1 MRGSCL
7 PLRAPPKAQN
17 TVLGHEGSL
26 VATSLR
32 VERPHTVASKGYR
45 WSTTPVLSSLSF
57 LFSVFFLLFFSRR
70 LLSTSAD
77 QKLACRTC
85 SLDDTCV
92 LCSKCFESSDH
103 EDHTVYVS
111 ISPGNSGCCDCG
123 DGEAWRKPVKCAI
136 HMACGDSTIPMDT
149 DSGPPQLPSDLVHS
163 IRATIA
169 RALDYICDV
178 ISCSPEQLRLE
189 KSVEAIRKDEEQSRL
204 TSRYGE
210 IEPETDVEYAL
221 IVWNDEKNTVND
233 VQKQLT
239 RACRESTSFGK
250 ERALEISDVGRSII
264 CYSRDI
270 PRLLET
276 SRIIEQIKVTVTI
289 RSARDTFRE
298 QMCGTIIEWLQD
310 ISGCSVG
317 DDHTILRRTVCEEL
331 LGVWRVGSKASN
343 TEIGKH
349 GIDDHSF
356 QEERENVAY
365 GLRFLG
371 PFELAL
377 IGTGDQD
384 DQDEMEEMEV
394 DFGDGPI
401 DRDFDDDYDD
411 GEESWDMN
419 EDDTDMVRDA
429 GTSEYGDLVF
439 RVGGIDAPRPPIF
452 DGAHDRRLDD
462 LLSPDDPNNGAPRI
476 PHTPHL
482 PPGSRAKKPAPSH
495 WAEGPSRNQRVQ
507 LPPYEDLRQRVRLDW
522 LITFDLRLW
531 KQARIDLRDLY
542 ITTVVVIPQFK
553 RILGLRFAGLYPA
566 LAELYLVADREPD
579 HSIINMSLQMLTTP
593 SITAEV
599 VRRGN
604 FLSTLMAI
612 IYTFLTTR
620 QVGYP
625 YQVNPTAILAFDG
638 GLTNPLTNRRMYHF
652 FHDMRYILGSDHV
665 KERLRAEP
673 RYNFQFLDLARLH
686 QGICPNVRAVSEHVE
701 YEAEAWISASLVT
714 REMNKL
720 ARQFSEAF
728 RGDGITIQDGLRRV
742 ISMAAKYTTVSSMGW
757 DRARFKQCE
766 TKSETEFKEI
776 GGFQFD
782 TDRWGKLNYYRVVRF
797 CVDKQAISFHHALH
811 YTLSWLIEAGNS
823 MPNEQ
828 LRGLLL
834 LNWNQVKDQVF
845 FSIVEFD
852 PEDMA
857 AAMFDFPLRVC
868 VWLAQMKTGMWV
880 RNGFSLKH
888 QMQTYRSVSQR
899 DLTHHR
905 DVFLLQ
911 TSLVTVRPSR
921 MLVSMIDRFNLNQWM
936 EGNYAPPTGYDEA
949 QVLDLAEDFLHLL
962 IVILSDRLPLTPLQD
977 EPDLHALK
985 IRRELVHI
993 LCFKPMTY
1001 SDLARH
1007 VPERLSEADEF
1018 QGILESITNYRA
1030 PDGLADSGTF
1040 ELKEKY
1046 LDEVDPYIIQFT
1058 KNQRE
1063 EIEANYR
1070 ARMAKKTGKP
1080 EADMV
1085 FEPHLRPIKSGAFK
1099 DLAAFTRTPIFAQI
1113 IYCSLAY
1120 ALQFKTFTPSIPETR
1135 VETFLLLVLHLC
1147 QLAVLED
1154 NSPEH
1159 EPGDSFV
1166 LYALEKQALANP
1178 SPIGMEG
1185 GDNGH
1190 RTIAT
1195 ALYRLANMEGFKS
1208 CWAKINHVLRSFK
1221 QKRPGVFTTVAAW
1234 AAGMGEK
1241 FEMEE
1246 DDSKE
1251 TEAQKKK
1258 QLAKERQAKIMA
1270 QFKQQ
1275 QQSFM
1280 DMTGLNYEDDD
1291 YSDSDNENTTP
1302 HEEMKRLWKYPAGT
1316 CILCQEDMN
1325 ESRLYGSLTFVTES
1339 NILRQTDPTDAD
1351 YVYEVVKTP
1360 DSLDR
1365 SADDIRP
1372 FGVARMNR
1380 KIQKRLASDGS
1391 EVFVERQGL
1400 GRGFPEG
1407 NTKSGPVVT
1416 GCSHLMHFHCFDHYY
1431 DSVRRRQPL
1440 QIARNHPEN
1449 LERRE
1454 FVCPLCK
1461 ALGNAF
1467 LPIIWKSKEETLT
1480 GGVLQPDKN
1489 FFEWLAGPGSTIGR
1503 LEKAVT
1509 GDDRG
1514 INKIR
1519 DMFYKYG
1526 CTDVV
1531 LPIANKLQYQQQPQ
1545 QSSSIEPEAY
1555 PEARARTDSPL
1566 IAPHPSAPQIP
1577 SQLDE
1582 LEKAYIR
1589 LRNTFRDN
1597 GIPTGFASFT
1607 PPRAPGSYVELAFCD
1622 SLVRSLGFSISALE
1636 IAQRGIA
1643 SEIGRTLLDRI
1654 PPQML
1659 SQLRIL
1665 SETISSYFAIG
1676 VLRGRGDGALYQFKK
1691 MEKEQLQR
1699 LFIGH
1704 QQIFD
1709 NYWGREADVMNR
1721 LEPLLVE
1728 DAFLF
1733 LSECSCCVVPGL
1745 SWDILHVARLCF
1757 IAELVR
1763 ATVAFGRDC
1772 ELADI
1777 LRGWERSESLGDI
1790 EGHIGYTELQ
1800 LDSLQ
1805 RFASFIEQAI
1815 NVDEAG
1821 AGGIGSHSGFAL
1833 AVFRHL
1839 IGAYA
1844 TPFLRKSVILLHTRF
1859 GVLFPPSGFAE
1870 ADEPEAVRLCKILGV
1885 PTVDELFA
1893 ICMGDDEEGRYLR
1906 AVISGWCKHL
1916 NVKREEVSMSHPT
1929 IFELV
1934 GLPKNYDVL
1943 VDEAMK
1949 RRCPTSGGEI
1959 TDPTLCLFCGEIFC
1973 SQALCCLKESEEEE
1987 QKVLGGCNRHM
1998 PG

>member
-1 MRGSCL
+1 MD
-7 PLRAPPKAQN
+7 
-17 TVLGHEGSL
+17 E
-26 VATSLR
+26 
-32 VERPHTVASKGYR
+32 
-45 WSTTPVLSSLSF
+45 
-57 LFSVFFLLFFSRR
+57 
-70 LLSTSAD
+70 
-77 QKLACRTC
+77 
-85 SLDDTCV
+85 TCV

-111 ISPGNSGCCDCG
+111 VSPGNSGCCDCG
-123 DGEAWRKPVKCAI
+123 DAEAWRKPVKCAI
-136 HMACGDSTIPMDT
+136 HTPSGDSTTPMDT
-149 DSGPPQLPSDLVHS
+149 DSVPPQLPSDLVNS

-210 IEPETDVEYAL
+210 IEPETDMEYAL
-221 IVWNDEKNTVND
+221 ILWNDEKHTASE
-233 VQKQLT
+233 VQKQVT
-239 RACRESTSFGK
+239 RACRESTAFGK
-250 ERALEISDVGRSII
+250 ERARETDDVGRSIV

-270 PRLLET
+270 PQLLET
-276 SRIIEQIKVTVTI
+276 SRIIEQIRVTVTI

-310 ISGCSVG
+310 ITGCNVG
-317 DDHTILRRTVCEEL
+317 DDNAILRRTVCEEL

-343 TEIGKH
+343 TEIGKD

-356 QEERENVAY
+356 QEEREHVAY
-365 GLRFLG
+365 NMRFLA
-371 PFELAL
+371 PIELAGL
-377 IGTGDQD
+377 IGAGDQV

-394 DFGDGPI
+394 DFGDGQM
-401 DRDFDDDYDD
+401 DREFDGDYYGD
-411 GEESWDMN
+411 GVEAGGMD
-419 EDDTDMVRDA
+419 EDDTDMVGRGA
-429 GTSEYGDLVF
+429 GTTEYSDGDLLF
-439 RVGGIDAPRPPIF
+439 RVAGIGVPRPPTF
-452 DGAHDRRLDD
+452 DGAHDRRLDH
-462 LLSPDDPNNGAPRI
+462 LHPSDDPNSGAPQI
-476 PHTPHL
+476 PHTPNL
-482 PPGSRAKKPAPSH
+482 PPGSRPKKPAPSH
-495 WAEGPSRNQRVQ
+495 WAEKPFLNQRVQ
-507 LPPYEDLRQRVRLDW
+507 LPPHEDLRQRVRLDW
-522 LITFDLRLW
+522 LIMFDLRLW
-531 KQARIDLRDLY
+531 KRARVDLRDLY
-542 ITTVVVIPQFK
+542 ITSVVVIPQFK

-620 QVGYP
+620 QVGHP
-625 YQVNPTAILAFDG
+625 HQVNPTAILAFDG

-652 FHDMRYILGSDHV
+652 FHDMRYLLGSDYV
-665 KERLRAEP
+665 KERLRMEP
-673 RYNFQFLDLARLH
+673 RYNSQFLDLARLH

-742 ISMAAKYTTVSSMGW
+742 IPMAAKYTTVSSMGW
-757 DRARFKQCE
+757 DRARFRQSE

-782 TDRWGKLNYYRVVRF
+782 TDRWGKPNHYRVVRF

-823 MPNEQ
+823 MPNKE
-828 LRGLLL
+828 LRNLLL
-834 LNWNQVKDQVF
+834 LSWNQVKDQVS
-845 FSIVEFD
+845 FSVAEFD

-857 AAMFDFPLRVC
+857 VAIFDFPLRVC

-905 DVFLLQ
+905 DIFLLQ

-977 EPDLHALK
+977 EPDLHAQK

-1007 VPERLSEADEF
+1007 VPERLSETDEF
-1018 QGILESITNYRA
+1018 QGILEDIANYRA

-1040 ELKEKY
+1040 ELKEKH

-1070 ARMAKKTGKP
+1070 ARIAKKTGKP
-1080 EADMV
+1080 EADIV
-1085 FEPHLRPIKSGAFK
+1085 FEPHLRPIKNGVFK

-1135 VETFLLLVLHLC
+1135 VETFLLLVLYLC

-1154 NSPEH
+1154 NSLEH
-1159 EPGDSFV
+1159 EFGDSFV
-1166 LYALEKQALANP
+1166 LHALEKKANASP
-1178 SPIGMEG
+1178 TPIGMEG

-1195 ALYRLANMEGFKS
+1195 ALYRLANVEGFKA

-1221 QKRPGVFTTVAAW
+1221 QKRPGVFATVATW

-1275 QQSFM
+1275 QQTFM
-1280 DMTGLNYEDDD
+1280 DVTGLNYEDDD
-1291 YSDSDNENTTP
+1291 YSDSDSENTAP

-1351 YVYEVVKTP
+1351 YVYEVAKTP
-1360 DSLDR
+1360 GSLDR

-1372 FGVARMNR
+1372 FGVAKMNR
-1380 KIQKRLASDGS
+1380 RIQKKLASDGS
-1391 EVFVERQGL
+1391 EVVVERQGL
-1400 GRGFPEG
+1400 GRGFPAG
-1407 NTKSGPVVT
+1407 KTKPGPVVT

-1480 GGVLQPDKN
+1480 GGALQPDKG
-1489 FFEWLAGPGSTIGR
+1489 FFEWLAGPGSAIGR
-1503 LEKAVT
+1503 LGKAVT
-1509 GDDRG
+1509 GEDRG
-1514 INKIR
+1514 ASKIR
-1519 DMFYKYG
+1519 DMFYEYG
-1526 CTDVV
+1526 RTDVV
-1531 LPIANKLQYQQQPQ
+1531 APIASKLQPQ
-1545 QSSSIEPEAY
+1545 QSPSIEPEVH
-1555 PEARARTDSPL
+1555 PEVRARTDSPL
-1566 IAPHPSAPQIP
+1566 IAPHPSAPQVP

-1582 LEKAYIR
+1582 LERAYIR
-1589 LRNTFRDN
+1589 LRNTFKDN
-1597 GIPTGFASFT
+1597 GIPSGFT
-1607 PPRAPGSYVELAFCD
+1607 NLNPPRTQGSYFELAFCD
-1622 SLVRSLGFSISALE
+1622 SLVRSLGFSISTLE
-1636 IAQRGIA
+1636 IAQRGTE
-1643 SEIGRTLLDRI
+1643 SELGRTLLDRI

-1665 SETISSYFAIG
+1665 SDTVSSYFAIG
-1676 VLRGRGDGALYQFKK
+1676 VLRSRGGGGAALHQFRE

-1709 NYWGREADVMNR
+1709 SRWEREADVMN
-1721 LEPLLVE
+1721 LEPLLAS

-1733 LSECSCCVVPGL
+1733 LSECSCCAVPGF
-1745 SWDILHVARLCF
+1745 SWDILHVVRLCF

-1763 ATVAFGRDC
+1763 AIITFGRGC
-1772 ELADI
+1772 GLADI
-1777 LRGWERSESLGDI
+1777 LHGWERSESLSDI

-1800 LDSLQ
+1800 LDSLK

-1815 NVDEAG
+1815 GVDEAG

-1839 IGAYA
+1839 VGAYA

-1893 ICMGDDEEGRYLR
+1893 TCMGDDEEGQCLR
-1906 AVISGWCKHL
+1906 AVIAGWCKHL
-1916 NVKREEVSMSHPT
+1916 TLKHGQVSMSHPA

-1943 VDEAMK
+1943 VEEAMK
-1949 RRCPTSGGEI
+1949 RKCPTSGGEI

-1987 QKVLGGCNRHM
+1987 QKTLGGCNRHM
-1998 PG
+1998 PRRVSLAFPPQTNIVMLIGKMLQVWRKHRRFHKYP